1 MAAHRSDFFDRF
13 GISFCIDGP
22 QMEYFVY
29 QKQTGLDISCS
40 LTLSFDAVAGQVDV
54 MTFYPGLYLHPQ
66 THYFSAVCF
75 FMVIHH
81 FAQFHH
87 VERDCQILLNTRIE
101 VFDTFYSLL
110 KDFDFHLLVNGKKDR
125 VDIQG
130 RCLSLVID
138 TSMFKERALE
148 YSYLDK

>member
-1 MAAHRSDFFDRF
+1 MHVIHPLSSATAFMAAHRSDFFDRF

-87 VERDCQILLNTRIE
+87 SLS
-101 VFDTFYSLL
+101 YSSTI
-110 KDFDFHLLVNGKKDR
+110 NAP
-125 VDIQG
+125 I
-130 RCLSLVID
+130 
-138 TSMFKERALE
+138 TYAPA
-148 YSYLDK
+148 